1 MKHINLLWTG
11 GWDSTFRLCQLSFK
25 AVEVQ
30 PVYFIFNDADDR
42 TNCKKEIEA
51 QEKILPLLRQKPHT
65 QAIIHAPIRLT
76 KNDLPQDEA
85 FDAAFETWRESGKI
99 PGQLHLIGKLPLLY
113 PNLEYCMEGPTLK
126 RRKAGY
132 KIGKTHQFL
141 LEHGFRIKFNADGS
155 TVMNTEHADPG
166 LRLLFGRFTYPILGI
181 TETDMLPMIRQWGYE
196 DIFKKTWTCDFGGD
210 EPCGVCHNCET
221 KWASGLAH
229 FFDDTPNAIRN
240 HAIKLHLESLE
251 KKGFFK
257 NDPMHFGTSM
267 PVPKLFTNYVKNG
280 YCVIDPFSI
289 LTLPYW
295 MQRGAAAYRKLC
307 NARAQ
312 DYFDRLIRNYD
323 QEQTKEV
330 I

>member
-1 MKHINLLWTG
+1 MKKINLLWTG

-25 AVEVQ
+25 DVEIQ
-30 PVYFIFNDADDR
+30 PVYCCVTDAHDR
-42 TNCKKEIEA
+42 TNSEKEIEA
-51 QEKILPLLRQKPHT
+51 QKKILPLILQKPQTKAVIHT
-65 QAIIHAPIRLT
+65 PVRLT
-76 KNDLPQDEA
+76 QNDLPQDEEL
-85 FDAAFETWRESGKI
+85 DAAYQNWYACGKI
-99 PGQLHLIGKLPLLY
+99 PGQLRFLAKLPLLY
-113 PNLEYCMEGPTLK
+113 PDLEYCIEGPTLK

-155 TVMNTEHADPG
+155 TILNTDHADPE

-181 TETDMLPMIRQWGYE
+181 TETDMLPIIKQWGYE
-196 DIFKKTWTCDFGGD
+196 DIFSQTWTCDFGND

-221 KWASGLAH
+221 KWASGLTH
-229 FFDDTPNAIRN
+229 FFDDKPEAVRN
-240 HAIKLHLESLE
+240 HAIKLQLEELD
-251 KKGFFK
+251 KKGFFQ

-267 PVPKLFTNYVKNG
+267 PVPELFMYYVKNG
-280 YCVIDPFSI
+280 YCVKDSFSI

-307 NARAQ
+307 NTHAQ
-312 DYFDRLIRNYD
+312 DYFDSLIREYE
-323 QEQTKEV
+323 QEQAKEV